1 MQVQRFLGSAW
12 ASVHGPSDP
21 RRLLIWTLDA
31 RFAGLVAAP
40 GPRPVAWKA
49 LHAAS
54 VDLPFEF
61 AAVRAGSVFAQQSA
75 TGGLASAKEEERHL
89 AALVVREAVATARV
103 LGCRTVI
110 VEPGIVPLLGEIE
123 CEDLGDTSYRWT
135 PERAQALVARRRAV
149 RNGALDRAC
158 REVYALVK
166 AFPEMDFCLCSGR
179 SLRTLADR
187 ASLQDLFEDL
197 AQLRLGYWH
206 DAAVAARRQ
215 QVLGEAQGE
224 WLETFANRCRGFSL
238 GDASPEGMYQAPGSG
253 GVDYG
258 LLASYVPRSGA
269 PTPVVLELDPSVPP
283 AELPGMRA
291 CLDKHGL

>member
-1 MQVQRFLGSAW
+1 MHVQRFLGSAW

-21 RRLLIWTLDA
+21 RRLLIWTLEA
-31 RFAGLVAAP
+31 RFAGLLAGP
-40 GPRPVAWKA
+40 GPRAMGWNA
-49 LHAAS
+49 LREAS
-54 VDLPFEF
+54 LDLPVEF
-61 AAVRAGSVFAQQSA
+61 AAVRAGSAFAQHSA
-75 TGGLASAKEEERHL
+75 TAGLASARDGERL
-89 AALVVREAVATARV
+89 AAAQVVREAVATGRL

-110 VEPGIVPLLGEIE
+110 LEPGIVPILGEIE

-158 REVYALVK
+158 REIYSLVK
-166 AFPEMDFCLCSGR
+166 SFPDMEFCLCSGR

-187 ASLQDLFEDL
+187 VSLQDLFEDL
-197 AQLRLGYWH
+197 QQLQLGYWH
-206 DAAVAARRQ
+206 DAAVAARRE

-224 WLETFANRCRGFSL
+224 WLETFGNRCRGFSL
-238 GDASPEGMYQAPGSG
+238 GDASPDGMYLPPGSG

-269 PTPVVLELDPSVPP
+269 PTPLVLELDPSVSPS
-283 AELPGMRA
+283 ELAGMRA